1 MKPILHQAIH
11 IQFTRSYL
19 ILGLLCAVSIACCWI
34 LLALP
39 ITTMIK
45 SMVILLVF
53 ASSTY
58 FILRDSLLMLPWSW
72 QQLDVD
78 TKGCL
83 TITNKRGL
91 QSQPALANN
100 SFVHHQLIILNFK
113 RKPFKLAVPP
123 AIIIKNSDEV
133 RQLRVWLR
141 WAKQPHDDFL
151 AAND

>member
-34 LLALP
+34 LLVLP
-39 ITTMIK
+39 IATMIK

-58 FILRDSLLMLPWSW
+58 FILRDGLLLLPWSW
-72 QQLDVD
+72 LQLDVD
-78 TKGCL
+78 TKGYL
-83 TITNKRGL
+83 TITNKRGIQL
-91 QSQPALANN
+91 QPALANN
-100 SFVHHQLIILNFK
+100 SFVHHRLIILNFK

-123 AIIIKNSDEV
+123 AIIFKNSDEV

-141 WAKQPHDDFL
+141 WAKHHHDDFL
-151 AAND
+151 PANE